1 MHRIFLSLVCL
12 TFFCAILTAGDA
24 ALDRAT
30 LRGVAAV
37 NVVIDQLD
45 PKLEQAGLTKEV
57 LRSRIA
63 DKLRLANI
71 MVDTNSNVF
80 VGLRVDGMIPKRGS
94 DALCFALGF
103 YQPVILSRDAK
114 IRTATLTWD
123 VRSMLV
129 VAPKPMVQSAL
140 NTIEQLTDQFVSA
153 YRSVNQ

>member
-1 MHRIFLSLVCL
+1 MHRIILFLGFLS
-12 TFFCAILTAGDA
+12 FFCAILTAGDA

-30 LRGVAAV
+30 LRGVSGI

-45 PKLEQAGLTKEV
+45 PQLEQAGLTKEV
-57 LRSRIA
+57 LRNRIV
-63 DKLRLANI
+63 DKLRIANI

-80 VGLRVDGMIPKRGS
+80 LGLRVDGMLPKKGP

-123 VRSMLV
+123 VRTVLM

-153 YRSVNQ
+153 YRSVN